1 MARTCRVGKERFCST
16 LKEEKISW
24 PKASENLELG
34 ESLNQKEFVIKLYEW
49 IKVVTLNPIS

>member
-34 ESLNQKEFVIKLYEW
+34 ESLNQKEFVIKLYD
-49 IKVVTLNPIS
+49 